1 MKYSVVRLPAQSEN
15 DLEYDDRRVRLLRHP
30 AYAVFGL
37 RPAVGQHTRREH
49 EAFRRYALGRRAIV
63 EIGVA
68 EGVSALALREGMDH
82 GATLYLIDP
91 FHLSRVPF
99 LNFMKRAAR
108 HAVDTCHN
116 GTVVWIEKFSQ
127 DAVASWKEPIDL
139 LLIDGDHQEKSVLR
153 DWQEWSRF
161 IRAGG
166 VAIFHDARVF
176 AGGWCTPEYGPVK
189 AVDRL
194 FRSTPA
200 GEWTI
205 VEEID
210 SLVVVQQSESAAQN
224 AETVLAGR

>member
-15 DLEYDDRRVRLLRHP
+15 DLEYDVRWVRLLRHP
-30 AYAVFGL
+30 AYAVLGL
-37 RPAVGQHTRREH
+37 RPAMGQHTRREH
-49 EAFRRYALGRRAIV
+49 EAFRRYAGGRRTIV

-82 GATLYLIDP
+82 HATLYLIDP

-116 GTVVWIEKFSQ
+116 GRVVWIEKFSQ

-153 DWQEWSRF
+153 DWQQWSGF
-161 IRAGG
+161 IRARG

-176 AGGWCTPEYGPVK
+176 AEGWCTPEYGPVK
-189 AVDRL
+189 AVDSL
-194 FRSTPA
+194 FRCTSA
-200 GEWTI
+200 GEWSI

-210 SLVVVQQSESAAQN
+210 SLVFVQRSESAARSGDT
-224 AETVLAGR
+224 ALAGP